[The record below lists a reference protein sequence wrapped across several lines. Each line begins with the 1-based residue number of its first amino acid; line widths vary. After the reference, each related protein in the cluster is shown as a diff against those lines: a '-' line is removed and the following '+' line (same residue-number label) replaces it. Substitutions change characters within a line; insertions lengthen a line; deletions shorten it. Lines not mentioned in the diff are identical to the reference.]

1 MSERLPLH
9 EAHER
14 LGASFTNAAGWLVPA
29 RYGDPAGEHETVRE
43 RAGVIDRSDR
53 GKIEV
58 TGKDRATFLH
68 GLVSNDVKGL
78 TPGQGNESALLDV
91 HGKVTAL
98 LVVHCLADRL
108 VLETDAELAGPLLAG
123 IDRYLFSE
131 RAELEDVTAAWG
143 ILTVA
148 GPAARKTV
156 EQALG
161 TSVPDLSSRHHVV
174 APWDG
179 MEVRIVRSV
188 ETGEEGYDL
197 WTAPRGLERLWQQ
210 LREAGAQPVGR
221 EAWDVLRLEA
231 GVVRYGV
238 DVDGSTLLLEASL
251 PDAFS
256 LNKGCYLGQEVVAR
270 ITYRG
275 HVNRKIVGF
284 RLADAKLPVPG
295 APVLVEGKDVGRITS
310 AVVSPALGVALAL
323 GFLRREHWEP
333 GTRVEVQGS
342 TETLPAEVSAL
353 PFYRRTSPA

>member
-1 MSERLPLH
+1 
-9 EAHER
+9 
-14 LGASFTNAAGWLVPA
+14 
-29 RYGDPAGEHETVRE
+29 
-43 RAGVIDRSDR
+43 
-53 GKIEV
+53 
-58 TGKDRATFLH
+58 
-68 GLVSNDVKGL
+68 
-78 TPGQGNESALLDV
+78 
-91 HGKVTAL
+91 
-98 LVVHCLADRL
+98 
-108 VLETDAELAGPLLAG
+108 
-123 IDRYLFSE
+123 
-131 RAELEDVTAAWG
+131 
-143 ILTVA
+143 
-148 GPAARKTV
+148 
-156 EQALG
+156 
-161 TSVPDLSSRHHVV
+161 
-174 APWDG
+174 
-179 MEVRIVRSV
+179 
-188 ETGEEGYDL
+188 
-197 WTAPRGLERLWQQ
+197 
-210 LREAGAQPVGR
+210 
-221 EAWDVLRLEA
+221 VLRLEA

-251 PDAFS
+251 PDTFS